1 MLKRYVFL
9 VAMGLLLSGC
19 AHRLDSAQANKHDI
33 TVPASACNSNPYL
46 QKFGCSADVIQ
57 QSAERGD
64 ADAQYALGYM
74 YYYGIGTVVDIK
86 TARLWIAKS
95 ASQGQPLAK
104 KALAMLDHPN
114 PMTTQQAT
122 AYPAKAHRPIYAT
135 SQLHD
140 ARLSPGALPIT
151 ADNQLAPAKIV
162 ARANTQAAHFADNPE
177 IKTQEAALL
186 STKTTGYTIQ
196 LMGSHSLLALQK
208 FIQKNHLA
216 GKVHY
221 YRSKF
226 QGQPWYLLIY
236 GDYANAG
243 LARFAIRQL
252 PQDMTRGHPWIKSY
266 KVVRQEILAH
276 QQKA

>member
-1 MLKRYVFL
+1 MLKRYCLFA
-9 VAMGLLLSGC
+9 AMAALLSGC
-19 AHRLDSAQANKHDI
+19 SHRPNFAQGI
-33 TVPASACNSNPYL
+33 TVPASACNSNSYL

-57 QSAERGD
+57 QSAEQGD

-74 YYYGIGTVVDIK
+74 YYYGIGTVVDTK
-86 TARLWIAKS
+86 TARLWIIKS

-104 KALAMLDHPN
+104 KALAVLNHNSAP
-114 PMTTQQAT
+114 TAIAKQQVT
-122 AYPAKAHRPIYAT
+122 SYPVAAHHPIYAP

-151 ADNQLAPAKIV
+151 PNNQLAPA
-162 ARANTQAAHFADNPE
+162 RAVTLAKTEAPPIADNPDL
-177 IKTQEAALL
+177 KTQEALLL

-196 LMGSHSLLALQK
+196 LMGSHSLLTFQK
-208 FIQKNHLA
+208 FIQKNNLS

-221 YRSKF
+221 YRSRF

-243 LARFAIRQL
+243 LARMAIRQL
-252 PQDMTRGHPWIKSY
+252 PRDMMSGHPWIKSY